1 MGQAL
6 PPNGQFN
13 TNAIIDFVTRTMA
26 SSDADEI
33 MAYLREVS
41 VGFGMDS
48 FAIAGIPLPNEKI
61 DPYVLLNDW
70 PMDWFNH
77 YAEQDYVHIDPV
89 IFRTKTSND
98 GFVWSEALKNVRLSP
113 AARTVMNEA
122 TEVDMRD
129 GFSVPIQG
137 INGLQAIV
145 TFGAHKVELTRE
157 ARSTLELIAVF
168 AHHRLR
174 MLREEERNMQHRKEL
189 RITKRELDLIQWC
202 AAGKTNWEIGE
213 ILGLSHKTVQNE
225 LGKIQRKLNAVNR
238 TQLIAESFRAGIIR

>member
-1 MGQAL
+1 MEQTFAADR
-6 PPNGQFN
+6 QFN
-13 TNAIIDFVTRTMA
+13 ANAMIDFVTRTTA
-26 SSDADEI
+26 TSSADEI
-33 MAYLREVS
+33 LAHLRQIS
-41 VGFGMDS
+41 KAFGMDN
-48 FAIAGIPLPNEKI
+48 FAIAGIPLPDEKI

-77 YAEQDYVHIDPV
+77 YAERDYVHVDPV
-89 IFRTKTSND
+89 IFLTKMSND
-98 GFVWSEALKNVRLSP
+98 GFVWSEALKDMRLPP
-113 AARTVMNEA
+113 AARKVMHEA
-122 TEVDMRD
+122 MEFDMRD

-137 INGLQAIV
+137 VGGLQAIV
-145 TFGAHKVELTRE
+145 TFGAHQVDLSKE

-174 MLREEERNMQHRKEL
+174 SLREQERNSERRTEL
-189 RITKRELDLIQWC
+189 RITRRELDLIQWC

-238 TQLIAESFRAGIIR
+238 TQLIAEAFRAGIIR